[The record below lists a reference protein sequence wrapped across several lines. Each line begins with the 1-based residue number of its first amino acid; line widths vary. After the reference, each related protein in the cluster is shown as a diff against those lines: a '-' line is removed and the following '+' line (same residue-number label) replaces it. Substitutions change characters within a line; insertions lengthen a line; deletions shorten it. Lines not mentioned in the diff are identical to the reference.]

1 MSVYLYM
8 HCINISSVDP
18 CLINTSKILHPPL
31 LQQKLKQTKARI
43 YKYKTTLKLCDTNV
57 KINLVGINYLKVAVT
72 YKYKKKLSQFLK
84 FILSQFLNVI

>member
-8 HCINISSVDP
+8 HCITISSVDP
-18 CLINTSKILHPPL
+18 CLINTSKILTPPL
-31 LQQKLKQTKARI
+31 LQQKPKQTKARI

-72 YKYKKKLSQFLK
+72 YKYRKKLSQFLK

>member
-18 CLINTSKILHPPL
+18 CLINTSKILHPPPATK
-31 LQQKLKQTKARI
+31 KLKQTKARI

-57 KINLVGINYLKVAVT
+57 EINLVGINYLKVAVT